1 MICQRCGIETLRR
14 TICRSCSLHQQW
26 KNGKRKKTTESLQR
40 LYADL
45 KRRKLCSVAMS
56 RYFSD
61 DGRRREHAKR
71 MRTADD
77 PALKSERMKKWW
89 QKNRSAATKFR
100 SLENKT
106 RISIG
111 IKLAGKKWQKTN
123 KVLKKLGI
131 PFERNFTVIFQ
142 RFHFCLWPEER
153 TPVLLDVDEDPRT
166 VKAKRELLV
175 GLNLKFRYEALDGAT
190 KDLENKLLQ
199 LT

>member
-1 MICQRCGIETLRR
+1 MICQRCGSKTSRR
-14 TICRSCSLHQQW
+14 TICRACSLREQW
-26 KNGKRKKTTESLQR
+26 TNGKRKKTTESLRR

-45 KRRKLCSVAMS
+45 KRRKLCSVTMS

-61 DGRRREHAKR
+61 DERRREHAKR

-77 PALKSERMKKWW
+77 PALKSERMKEWW
-89 QKNRSAATKFR
+89 RKNRSAARKF
-100 SLENKT
+100 SSQEHKT

-111 IKLAGKKWQKTN
+111 IKLAGKKWQKTH
-123 KVLKKLGI
+123 KVLKKFGI
-131 PFERNFTVIFQ
+131 PFERNFTVVFQ

-166 VKAKRELLV
+166 VKAKKELIA
-175 GLNLKFRYEALDGAT
+175 GLNLKFRYEALDGS
-190 KDLENKLLQ
+190 KDLEATLLQ